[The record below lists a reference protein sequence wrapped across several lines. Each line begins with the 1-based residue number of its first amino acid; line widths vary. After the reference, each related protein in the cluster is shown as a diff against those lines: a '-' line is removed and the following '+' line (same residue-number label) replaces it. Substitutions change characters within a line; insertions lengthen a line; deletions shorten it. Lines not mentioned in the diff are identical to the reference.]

1 MTPQD
6 TNGRDTIWKLETNLD
21 DITGENLGFVMEL
34 LLSAGA
40 RDVYYQPIYMKKNRP
55 ACLLSVICT
64 EERRPALEELI
75 FLHTTTIGIRR
86 VEMERTILPRR
97 MAQVET
103 ALGRVAVKV
112 CTLPDGSERA
122 YPEYDSVTALCQATG
137 ESYQTVYRLAQT
149 AWEAGNSAQ

>member
-1 MTPQD
+1 MTSHEGE
-6 TNGRDTIWKLETNLD
+6 GRDTIWKLETNLD
-21 DITGENLGFVMEL
+21 DCTGEALGFVMEL

-64 EERRPALEELI
+64 EERRPALEALI
-75 FLHTTTIGIRR
+75 FQHTTTIGIRR
-86 VEMERTILPRR
+86 VEMERTVLPRR
-97 MAQVET
+97 MAQAET
-103 ALGRVAVKV
+103 ALGLVAVKV

-122 YPEYDSVTALCQATG
+122 YPEYDSVTALCRATG

-149 AWEAGNSAQ
+149 AWEAGNTAQ

>member
-1 MTPQD
+1 MTSRD
-6 TNGRDTIWKLETNLD
+6 GEGRDTIWKLETNLD
-21 DITGENLGFVMEL
+21 DCTGENLGFVMEL

-64 EERRPALEELI
+64 EERRTALEALI
-75 FLHTTTIGIRR
+75 FQHTTTIGIRR
-86 VEMERTILPRR
+86 VEMERTVLPRR
-97 MAQVET
+97 MAWAET
-103 ALGRVAVKV
+103 VLGPVAVKV

-122 YPEYDSVTALCQATG
+122 YPEYDSVAALCRATG

-149 AWEAGNSAQ
+149 AWEAGNTAQ